1 MNSNEKTFPAL
12 PMIGRLMMAAIFL
25 ISGFGKAAAPQMTIG
40 YIASVGWPF
49 PALVLAVAIGVEI
62 IGGLMLAL
70 GYRTRIAAL
79 VLAVFTVAAG
89 ALFHNAIGDQT
100 HFIMLLKNIAITGGL
115 LQVATFGGGAF
126 SIDARRNDGL
136 ENTKVHFT
144 SGHVHDTVPAKGRM
158 RAL

>member
-1 MNSNEKTFPAL
+1 MNSNEKTFPTL

-40 YIASVGWPF
+40 YIASVGLPF
-49 PALVLAVAIGVEI
+49 PELALAIAIGVEI
-62 IGGLMLAL
+62 VGGFMLAL

-79 VLAVFTVAAG
+79 ALAVFTVAAG

-115 LQVATFGGGAF
+115 LQVAAFGAGTF
-126 SIDARRNDGL
+126 SIDARRGYGL
-136 ENTKVHFT
+136 ANARAHF
-144 SGHVHDTVPAKGRM
+144 
-158 RAL
+158 

>member
-1 MNSNEKTFPAL
+1 MNSNEKTFPTL

-40 YIASVGWPF
+40 YIASVGLPF
-49 PALVLAVAIGVEI
+49 PALALAIAIGVEI

-79 VLAVFTVAAG
+79 ALAVFTVAAG

-115 LQVATFGGGAF
+115 LQIAAFGAGAF
-126 SIDARRNDGL
+126 SIDARRGYGL
-136 ENTKVHFT
+136 GNMKTHFR
-144 SGHVHDTVPAKGRM
+144 PYP
-158 RAL
+158 